1 MQTEMQTEMRQQMAA
16 TITDLMG
23 RDERVAVV
31 LADIS
36 TDLLAGAFVRYPRRA
51 INVGIM
57 EQTMIGVAAGLALE
71 GFIPVAH
78 SIAPF
83 VGGRPFEQLTDDYCD
98 QRLGGNF
105 AR

>member
-1 MQTEMQTEMRQQMAA
+1 MQKETPMNMRQQMAA
-16 TITDLMG
+16 TITSLMG

-36 TDLLAGAFVRYPRRA
+36 TDLFRTAFSRYPART

-78 SIAPF
+78 SITPF
-83 VGGRPFEQLTDDYCD
+83 LVERPFEQLKDDFCY
-98 QRLGGNF
+98 QGLGG
-105 AR
+105 